1 MCGYQL
7 LDYFQER
14 IVKIGALL
22 RLLIKYCCMKP
33 YFLFLLLIISGCKE
47 EKNKMFTAQQI
58 IDKSIEASGGAR
70 YENSQFSFDF
80 RDKKYML
87 VRDINTNGKLLL
99 RMFETDSSSIVDT
112 KGSNFFTRVI
122 DGVKVEIADS
132 LAQKYANSINS
143 VHYFAYLPYGLN
155 DAAVNKELIGETVIK
170 NKEYYKVKVT
180 FDQLNGGDDFDDVY
194 IYWFN
199 KQSFI
204 PDYLAYEF
212 HVDGGGMRFRE
223 AINERTVNGIRFV
236 DYKNYKPVDSV
247 SIYDIEEL
255 FKNGKLDLLSKIEL
269 TSIEVTPIE

>member
-1 MCGYQL
+1 
-7 LDYFQER
+7 
-14 IVKIGALL
+14 
-22 RLLIKYCCMKP
+22 
-33 YFLFLLLIISGCKE
+33 
-47 EKNKMFTAQQI
+47 MFTAQQI

-170 NKEYYKVKVT
+170 NREYYKVKVT